1 MPSFQPGNLYEP
13 LSTGKEFTRTYERAQ
28 GTPYS
33 GVTEKRLYSTF
44 VIRPVLPSILNEDAL
59 PLGRGRNIYSA
70 AARTRDFSREPPRPS
85 SVLIGNLSR
94 LNPSVLRTGI
104 ENFRLN
110 NARAT
115 RDPSVGPPR
124 PLITD
129 EATARA
135 IALQVQAMANAQ
147 PLLFLINPQSMQV
160 QHQKIQ
166 QNTDRSRDGSIFQA
180 WGEEPQKLSFSC
192 QTAAFMAGAPLNASP
207 SRNGQGRL
215 PTGVQFAAKRNS
227 PAFHQLMSL
236 LTLYKSGGHIRD
248 ILGESNSAY
257 MIGNTQIE
265 YDQNVYWGHMD
276 TFSWGYEADSPNS
289 IKFDFEFTA
298 LKTYDLATLKSAVT
312 PLRMAPTSSR
322 GAFSEGAV
330 NQQTNQESRTFSAP
344 TNQIQVFTPSGVGR
358 LTGSMAGIQ
367 PVPMAREVPTTV
379 ASSDRVSDALTS
391 LDLTTVDPS
400 ALRPFRGS

>member
-1 MPSFQPGNLYEP
+1 MPSYQPGNIYEG
-13 LSTGKEFTRTYERAQ
+13 LQTGSGFQRTYERPQ

-33 GVTEKRLYSTF
+33 GSSDKRLYSTF
-44 VIRPVLPSILNEDAL
+44 VIRPVLPSILNEDVL
-59 PLGRGRNIYSA
+59 PLSRGRNIYSA

-85 SVLIGNLSR
+85 SVFIGNINR
-94 LNPSVLRTGI
+94 LNPALLRTGI

-124 PLITD
+124 PLFTN

-135 IALQVQAMANAQ
+135 VALQVQALANAQ

-160 QHQKIQ
+160 QYQKIQ
-166 QNTDRSRDGSIFQA
+166 QFTERSRSGNIFHS
-180 WGEEPQKLSFSC
+180 WGEEPEKLSFSC
-192 QTAAFMAGAPLNASP
+192 QTAGFMAGASQGSRS
-207 SRNGQGRL
+207 SRNGHGRL

-227 PAFHQLMSL
+227 PAFQQLMSL
-236 LTLYKSGGHIRD
+236 LTLYRSGSWIAD
-248 ILGESNSAY
+248 MLGGSNSAY
-257 MIGNTQIE
+257 MVGNTQIE

-276 TFSWGYEADSPNS
+276 SFSWGYESDVPNA

-298 LKTYDLATLKSAVT
+298 LKTFDQATLKSAVT

-322 GAFSEGAV
+322 GAFSGGAV
-330 NQQTNQESRTFSAP
+330 GLQTNQESRTFSAP
-344 TNQIQVFTPSGVGR
+344 NNQFQVFTPSGIGR
-358 LTGSMAGIQ
+358 LTGSMSGIQ
-367 PVPMAREVPTTV
+367 PVPMSREASSTV
-379 ASSDRVSDALTS
+379 TSSDRVAESLAS

-400 ALRPFRGS
+400 LLRPFRGS